1 MFFITFLFS
10 LPFLLALPLAPPN
23 FSQFSLAEGEL
34 SEILSAFESSQ
45 CQTIPSKLLEY
56 QMFNQPYYTG
66 RLLRVLLAPRQVRE
80 GGREREGGKGRE
92 GGKEGK
98 EGGREGGRK
107 YK

>member
-1 MFFITFLFS
+1 M
-10 LPFLLALPLAPPN
+10 LALPLAPPN

-80 GGREREGGKGRE
+80 GGRE

-98 EGGREGGRK
+98 EEGEREGGREGGEGREGGREGGSTSRTRH
-107 YK
+107 

>member
-1 MFFITFLFS
+1 MSNVHVFHHFFYFLF
-10 LPFLLALPLAPPN
+10 PFLLALPLAPPN

-80 GGREREGGKGRE
+80 VGR
-92 GGKEGK
+92 
-98 EGGREGGRK
+98 EGGREGGREEVQVE
-107 YK
+107 

>member
-1 MFFITFLFS
+1 M
-10 LPFLLALPLAPPN
+10 LALPLAPPN

-34 SEILSAFESSQ
+34 NEILSVFESSQ

-80 GGREREGGKGRE
+80 GGRE
-92 GGKEGK
+92 
-98 EGGREGGRK
+98 GGREGAREGGGRREGGSTSGTRH
-107 YK
+107 